1 LHFVNKQLQFFTADS
16 QLKLPRLSLEI
27 DLELDRE
34 SPENGRRGAFDPKL
48 APPPLVLTM
57 PPPPTKLLK

>member
-1 LHFVNKQLQFFTADS
+1 
-16 QLKLPRLSLEI
+16 
-27 DLELDRE
+27 LDRE

-48 APPPLVLTM
+48 VPPPLVLTM